1 MMLKEDFN
9 QMVSMLMGK
18 RHEKSGDICGQYS
31 GKFMDY
37 GRFEK
42 NANNFHIH
50 LFRQTRKQKG
60 KGKY

>member
-1 MMLKEDFN
+1 
-9 QMVSMLMGK
+9 MVSILMGQ

-31 GKFMDY
+31 RKFMDY